1 MLRNY
6 NQIWSTFLVHC
17 CNFFHGR
24 GKLEIHELA
33 ETLLDQV
40 KIYMMTDS
48 PKPSQQRA
56 WWWSSHPRTSFRAQG
71 SLPSNRSGGRE
82 RHSTPA
88 AGLRHQPAMSQVNRD
103 ALKFLQTA
111 LPMLGAVHWGLAERR
126 KTKSWVPRGPCS
138 LVSTQSCGKGL
149 QTHRKNCWFP
159 WLFYCPFWFPATSV
173 TEGQQWWQVTVR
185 ERMRMTT
192 KIVIIINEC
201 LLWVTW
207 CTTASNPSSP
217 LSFQWVS

>member
-33 ETLLDQV
+33 EILLDQV

-82 RHSTPA
+82 RRSTPA

-149 QTHRKNCWFP
+149 QTHRKKLLVSMAFLLSILVSSHICDWRS
-159 WLFYCPFWFPATSV
+159 AVMTSDS
-173 TEGQQWWQVTVR
+173 EG
-185 ERMRMTT
+185 EDEDDH
-192 KIVIIINEC
+192 KDC
-201 LLWVTW
+201 HYH
-207 CTTASNPSSP
+207 
-217 LSFQWVS
+217 